1 MRKLPYILSVIP
13 LLLFVDLA
21 HAGDNEDVAATMDA
35 IRAAWTAGDVDACLE
50 HIAVEEVDVYLGNGS
65 LLSQM
70 DWEGARA
77 AFAAGLKVNIQSM
90 HTKVRV
96 YGEAAI
102 VTEYMIIQTTRPDG
116 TRINETERRTVV
128 FAKQKG
134 QWKVVHA
141 HGSYLTPTN
150 PE

>member
-1 MRKLPYILSVIP
+1 MRKWQILTSIFA
-13 LLLFVDLA
+13 LLVVCDQA
-21 HAGDNEDVAATMDA
+21 KAGDKEDVAATMDA
-35 IRAAWTAGDVDACLE
+35 IKAAWTAGDVDACLK
-50 HIAVEEVDVYLGNGS
+50 HIAAEEVDVYLGNGS

-77 AFAAGLKVNIQSM
+77 AFAAGLKVKIQSM

-102 VTEYMIIQTTRPDG
+102 LTEYMILQTTRPDG

-128 FAKQKG
+128 FVKQKG
-134 QWKVVHA
+134 QWKAVHA
-141 HGSYLTPTN
+141 HVSHLTPEN

>member
-1 MRKLPYILSVIP
+1 MRKLQYILSVIP

-21 HAGDNEDVAATMDA
+21 HAGDQEDVAATMDA
-35 IRAAWTAGDVDACLE
+35 IRAAWTAGDVDAALNHME
-50 HIAVEEVDVYLGNGS
+50 EEVDVYLRNGS
-65 LLSQM
+65 LLSRP
-70 DWEGARA
+70 DWEGGRA
-77 AFAAGLKVNIQSM
+77 AFAAGLKVKIQPV

-96 YGEAAI
+96 FGEAAI
-102 VTEYMIIQTTRPDG
+102 LTEYMIVQTTPPGG